1 MNKTGKTENSAD
13 ILRGLLQME
22 RRRVIASFDLD
33 AATRAVESDEDHAW
47 RERNTERHP
56 HREIMVIL
64 KGDIP
69 FQLSSRIYEGH
80 VGDIVLFDAF
90 EAHDRFHPP
99 GVRSGLS
106 LWLRIGP
113 QGVICY
119 INRIKNGKCRIITR
133 LDFSKLDFA
142 TMLTS
147 VWHDAVDDRRLPK
160 AALLKIG
167 GMVDVVMGMLAEKIA
182 HSEYRYLD
190 GGKEVRSRSHLA
202 VMSAMDYICKHIGEE
217 VQFDALAER
226 AGYSPAH
233 FARLFRQYSR
243 YNFRD
248 YLDMVRWEG
257 YKNIQHLRKKEI
269 ASALG
274 FSSSSSLNRWLN
286 KVNGKAERLST
297 VAKLKLPHRRTP

>member
-1 MNKTGKTENSAD
+1 MNQTKKNEDNAD

-47 RERNTERHP
+47 REHNTERHP

-69 FQLSSRIYEGH
+69 FQLASRVYEGH
-80 VGDIVLFDAF
+80 VGDVVLFDAF

-99 GVRSGLS
+99 GVRSGLT
-106 LWLRIGP
+106 LWLRICP
-113 QGVICY
+113 QGIICY
-119 INRIKNGKCRIITR
+119 INRIKNGKCRLITR
-133 LDFSKLDFA
+133 FDFSKLDFA
-142 TMLTS
+142 TALNS
-147 VWHDAVDDRRLPK
+147 VWHDAVDGRKLPGAARLE
-160 AALLKIG
+160 IG

-182 HSEYRYLD
+182 NSEFRYFNS
-190 GGKEVRSRSHLA
+190 EARSRSYRA

-217 VQFDALAER
+217 VQFEALAER

-269 ASALG
+269 ASTLG
-274 FSSSSSLNRWLN
+274 FSSSSSLIRWLN
-286 KVNGKAERLST
+286 KVNGKAERLS
-297 VAKLKLPHRRTP
+297 AKLAELKLPNPQTP